1 MQEILSILKTL
12 AESNTI
18 NFIIMLVILGLI
30 VRKIH
35 LNESFQKATDKIQN
49 NIETSEKTKQ
59 NSQDNLAQSQK
70 KMEELPKELATLE
83 KTSESKI
90 KSFEDTIKITTQK
103 TITNINQSIQKTM
116 AIEEKKL
123 SNHIKERTS
132 HESID
137 LAKNKIIDILKKN
150 PNLHNQFIQQSLD
163 ELDKVKL

>member
-18 NFIIMLVILGLI
+18 NFIIMLVILGMI

-35 LNESFQKATDKIQN
+35 LNDSFQSVADKIQN

-59 NSQDNLAQSQK
+59 NSQDNLVKSQK
-70 KMEELPKELATLE
+70 KMEELPNELAALE
-83 KTSESKI
+83 QTSASKI
-90 KSFEDTIKITTQK
+90 KAFEDNIAITTQK
-103 TITNINQSIQKTM
+103 TITDLTQSIKKVM

-123 SNHIKERTS
+123 SNHIKEKTS
-132 HESID
+132 QDSID
-137 LAKNKIIDILKKN
+137 LAKTKIIDILRKN
-150 PNLHNQFIQQSLD
+150 PDLHNQFIQQSLD

>member
-18 NFIIMLVILGLI
+18 NFIIMLVILGMI

-35 LNESFQKATDKIQN
+35 LNDSFQSAADKIQN

-59 NSQDNLAQSQK
+59 NSQDNLVKSQK
-70 KMEELPKELATLE
+70 KMEELPNELAALE
-83 KTSESKI
+83 QTSAIKI
-90 KSFEDTIKITTQK
+90 KAFEDNIAITTQK
-103 TITNINQSIQKTM
+103 TITDLTQSIKKVM

-123 SNHIKERTS
+123 SNHIKEKTS
-132 HESID
+132 QDSID
-137 LAKNKIIDILKKN
+137 LAKTKIIDILRKN
-150 PNLHNQFIQQSLD
+150 PDLHNQFIQQSLD